1 MPIGFPFSKASQIAS
16 LTEEERQELER
27 ARGAA
32 KDPIDFNLGEAYE
45 YLRDKGLEEPQALKS
60 IAEKLSEKADF
71 NYEGAR
77 KAQFTDEM
85 IIAR

>member
-32 KDPIDFNLGEAYE
+32 KDPIDFNLGEAY
-45 YLRDKGLEEPQALKS
+45 
-60 IAEKLSEKADF
+60 
-71 NYEGAR
+71 
-77 KAQFTDEM
+77 
-85 IIAR
+85 